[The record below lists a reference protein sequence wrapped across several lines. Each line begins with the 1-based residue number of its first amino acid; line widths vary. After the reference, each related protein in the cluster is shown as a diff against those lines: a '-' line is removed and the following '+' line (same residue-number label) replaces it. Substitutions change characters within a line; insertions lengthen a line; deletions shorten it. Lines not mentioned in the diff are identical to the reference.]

1 MLPTMAK
8 AIDHNTR
15 KRMVVMKSMRL
26 FAQMGYS
33 KVSFST
39 ISDATGIARTALYRY
54 FRTKRELFDEAIHE
68 ITGTIMIEL
77 RDIIT
82 RDSPAPVRIKIVCD
96 QVIEEIFDT
105 HEFFLAIFD
114 FVFSMVRVGED
125 MSQRISLFTD
135 GLKLVFRKL
144 LNEGIST
151 GTIAPSVNPA
161 KTADVLFSVMESAA
175 FRVLLGVDKTPEA
188 AKERFQEAIR
198 TISV

>member
-1 MLPTMAK
+1 MAK

-96 QVIEEIFDT
+96 QVIEEIFDK

-114 FVFSMVRVGED
+114 FVFSMVRAGEN
-125 MSQRISLFTD
+125 MTGRIALFTD
-135 GLKLVFRKL
+135 GLKHVYRKL
-144 LNEGIST
+144 LAEGVRT
-151 GTIAPSVNPA
+151 GEIVETLNPHEM
-161 KTADVLFSVMESAA
+161 ADVFFSVMESNS
-175 FRVLLGVDKTPEA
+175 FRMLLATETSPEA
-188 AKERFQEAIR
+188 AKARFKCLIGTVLR
-198 TISV
+198 